1 MHTKTLIGEIKAA
14 KGDGPGTFEA
24 ILSMPTVDRDGEVLD
39 AHAFEPL
46 PKRIPIDVDHGIGTE
61 KTVGSGVPY
70 YEDGVLKIKGTFA
83 STPLGQET
91 RALVTE
97 GHVGFMSVMYMN
109 AVYEVD
115 EKDGLPHLRKGE
127 LLNAAITP
135 VPSNRQA
142 AITASKSQFGFLKD
156 GETIEIKARSAK
168 DQNAIQSIYN
178 SVVALGAVCPG
189 CAEKSAPTG
198 VAKSA
203 DTDPEPAAAPAAAAP
218 ADVDVAMALVE
229 LALAEAALT

>member
-109 AVYEVD
+109 AVYEID
-115 EKDGLPHLRKGE
+115 EKDGLPHLRRGE

-142 AITASKSQFGFLKD
+142 AITASKSQKAGARHSTKD
-156 GETIEIKARSAK
+156 AER
-168 DQNAIQSIYN
+168 IQGIFDH
-178 SVVALGAVCPG
+178 VVQLGAICPG
-189 CAEKSAPTG
+189 CAEKSAPSG

-218 ADVDVAMALVE
+218 AEVDVASVRLAIARAE
-229 LALAEAALT
+229 LALM

>member
-46 PKRIPIDVDHGIGTE
+46 PKRIPIDVDHGVGTE

-83 STPLGQET
+83 STPLGQQT

-142 AITASKSQFGFLKD
+142 AITASKSHEKAGARHSTKD
-156 GETIEIKARSAK
+156 AER
-168 DQNAIQSIYN
+168 IQGIFDH
-178 SVVALGAVCPG
+178 VVQLGAICPG
-189 CAEKSAPTG
+189 CSEKSAPKG
-198 VAKSA
+198 EHKSA
-203 DTDPEPAAAPAAAAP
+203 DTDPEIAAAPAAAAP
-218 ADVDVAMALVE
+218 AEVDVARGLAALALVE
-229 LALAEAALT
+229 AEIALS